1 MLPDFDLCKKH
12 EANRDKKTCRELPTG
27 AEYVNK
33 ADVNWKGLVCPMT
46 TERSSRRSNG
56 EAIESAKPIDADDDC
71 VDGEPSSEAGESAGS
86 VAANSDRDGV
96 LRRASPSEE
105 RESLFACMELLFFAY
120 RDFTSEPDE
129 ILEKY
134 GFGRAHHR
142 VLHFVSRNPGLRV
155 ADLLEI
161 LKITKQSL
169 ARVLKQLVDE
179 GFIVQKAGKNDRRER
194 HLHVTELGESL
205 AGQLADL
212 QMERL
217 SRAISAAGSNV
228 QDELHSF
235 LFAMI
240 GDDQRRLVSHL
251 INKTGGEKTPD

>member
-1 MLPDFDLCKKH
+1 
-12 EANRDKKTCRELPTG
+12 
-27 AEYVNK
+27 
-33 ADVNWKGLVCPMT
+33 MT
-46 TERSSRRSNG
+46 TERSGRRTNG
-56 EAIESAKPIDADDDC
+56 EAIESAKPIDADVDC
-71 VDGEPSSEAGESAGS
+71 VDGEPSSHAGGPG
-86 VAANSDRDGV
+86 AANSDRDGA
-96 LRRASPSEE
+96 LRQSDSSEE

-179 GFIVQKAGKNDRRER
+179 GFIIQKAGENDRRER
-194 HLHVTELGESL
+194 HLHVTELGKSL

-217 SRAISAAGSNV
+217 SRAISAAGPNV
-228 QDELHSF
+228 QDELRSF